1 MNNQDRIARLEALKQ
16 EQIEIRDKLAIVLQ
30 REQLARGAGCTPL
43 ENVKHYK
50 RHSVLGRIVDYRRRL
65 LADLESVLQR
75 ATEITES

>member
-43 ENVKHYK
+43 ENVKRYK
-50 RHSVLGRIVDYRRRL
+50 SHSVLGRIVEYRRRL
-65 LADLESVLQR
+65 LADLDSVLQR